1 MNIAMIISTPFPP
14 EEGIGFYAY
23 NLSDKLIEKG
33 HEVTIITRGHLK
45 QEQFSF
51 QGINVVKIPFLP
63 LYPFHISVH
72 GFFLNKFL
80 NQNQNEFD
88 ILNVHI
94 PLTPIPNVDLP
105 IVSILHG
112 SLIGNATGIQVVDP
126 RSLVNKILTRLVS
139 YPLLKKL
146 LKKSDSVVTVSE
158 PVCQEIQEFYGYNN
172 VKIFYNGV
180 DEGKFHPDKLKENY
194 ILYVGRL
201 SYGKGIFDLLKAIEK
216 LKDENLSLLIVGEG
230 ELTDNIKNYIK
241 KKGLEEKTILMGHV
255 DSKELVK
262 VYQKALIFAFPS
274 HYEGFPTVV
283 LEAMSSALP
292 VLLSDIP
299 AHKSIIQDGKD
310 GMFFKKGDYSDMA
323 EKLRIMLDNEDL
335 RDTLGENARK
345 TVLKRYTWDKI
356 SKDYI
361 SLFNSVMENEL

>member
-1 MNIAMIISTPFPP
+1 
-14 EEGIGFYAY
+14 
-23 NLSDKLIEKG
+23 
-33 HEVTIITRGHLK
+33 
-45 QEQFSF
+45 
-51 QGINVVKIPFLP
+51 
-63 LYPFHISVH
+63 
-72 GFFLNKFL
+72 LNKFL

-230 ELTDNIKNYIK
+230 ELTDNIK
-241 KKGLEEKTILMGHV
+241 
-255 DSKELVK
+255 
-262 VYQKALIFAFPS
+262 
-274 HYEGFPTVV
+274 
-283 LEAMSSALP
+283 
-292 VLLSDIP
+292 
-299 AHKSIIQDGKD
+299 II
-310 GMFFKKGDYSDMA
+310 
-323 EKLRIMLDNEDL
+323 
-335 RDTLGENARK
+335 
-345 TVLKRYTWDKI
+345 
-356 SKDYI
+356 
-361 SLFNSVMENEL
+361 